1 MKTYEVTYYPAVE
14 DAIRLYMRANG
25 YREQDLA
32 DRLGISQSG
41 VNFVLRRGFGKNA
54 ARKWG
59 DAFGFDP
66 VFLLTGEGQL
76 MAQAAVQ
83 DAPGPVSVPLV
94 PLAAMA
100 GSLSDYEGSADM
112 RDCELIMSP
121 VKDVTMAVPVSGD
134 SMSPEFPNGSVV
146 LVKRINE
153 RAFIEWGRTYVL
165 DTVNGVVIKN
175 LVPSERGNEWVRC
188 MSINEAPQFAP
199 FDVSLQ
205 DVRAV
210 YRVVMSLSR
219 K

>member
-1 MKTYEVTYYPAVE
+1 
-14 DAIRLYMRANG
+14 
-25 YREQDLA
+25 
-32 DRLGISQSG
+32 
-41 VNFVLRRGFGKNA
+41 
-54 ARKWG
+54 
-59 DAFGFDP
+59 
-66 VFLLTGEGQL
+66 
-76 MAQAAVQ
+76 
-83 DAPGPVSVPLV
+83 
-94 PLAAMA
+94 MA
-100 GSLSDYEGSADM
+100 GSLSDYEGSAEM

-121 VKDVTMAVPVSGD
+121 VKDVTLAVPVSGD

-146 LVKRINE
+146 LVKRIDE

-175 LVPSERGNEWVRC
+175 LIPSEKGEEWVRC

>member
-1 MKTYEVTYYPAVE
+1 MVESFLTY
-14 DAIRLYMRANG
+14 
-25 YREQDLA
+25 
-32 DRLGISQSG
+32 S
-41 VNFVLRRGFGKNA
+41 VLVSVRRRGEHETSTSKSTS
-54 ARKWG
+54 R
-59 DAFGFDP
+59 AFFSS
-66 VFLLTGEGQL
+66 FHLHRLHFT
-76 MAQAAVQ
+76 
-83 DAPGPVSVPLV
+83 PLV

-100 GSLSDYEGSADM
+100 GSLSDYEGSAEM

-121 VKDVTMAVPVSGD
+121 VKDVTLAVPVSGD

-146 LVKRINE
+146 LVKRIDE

-175 LVPSERGNEWVRC
+175 LIPSEKGEEWVRC

>member
-66 VFLLTGEGQL
+66 VVLLTGEGQL

>member
-54 ARKWG
+54 ARKWA

-76 MAQAAVQ
+76 MAAVQ
-83 DAPGPVSVPLV
+83 DATPGPVSVPLV

-100 GSLSDYEGSADM
+100 GSLSDYEGSAEM